1 MPSWPRFSSCGPRAC
16 SASGEKRNHPAARGG
31 PRAAA
36 RPPPGDRNGDLD
48 LRDLRSGAE
57 PAARLHRAPFLR
69 PGDLL
74 RLGGLRGGLA
84 PQALRHR
91 RLPRARHRRLR
102 GRGLG
107 GARRLSLR
115 TALGALLH
123 HADLRAEPALLLRR
137 LPVDERHR
145 RRGRYARNPAAG
157 LPRHRLQGA
166 APLLRFRVGA
176 VPRLA
181 LDHEAHRRVAPGQ
194 DPAGDPRERGPRR
207 GRGLRRG
214 ALQARRLRHRR
225 RLLRRGRRALRDA
238 LRHRAAGGDRLR
250 HLGQRCFCNADR
262 RLGFAL
268 RAGHRL
274 VRLHLALGV
283 GEHAVGALA
292 AAPRRGVRDRGAL
305 LARRRRRSLV
315 PVLVMAVLETKNLS
329 KAFGALTAV
338 NDVSLGIEA
347 GTLHSI
353 IGPNGA
359 GKTTLF
365 NLLTGTTAPSSGRIL
380 FDGRDITG
388 TPAHRVAHLGLAR
401 SFQRTNVFP
410 VFSLLDNVWV
420 AAFACAPSWKG
431 ILWRRADRYPEVRA
445 RALAAL
451 ADVGLADKAGRPVRE
466 ISHGE
471 QRQLELAIALA
482 AAPRVL
488 LLDEP
493 AAGLSPEE
501 TKRLVALVR
510 ALKGRYTIVLIEH
523 KMDIIMSVSD
533 RISVMH
539 FGRLIAEGTPAE
551 IQRNREVR
559 RAYLGGVAA

>member
-1 MPSWPRFSSCGPRAC
+1 
-16 SASGEKRNHPAARGG
+16 
-31 PRAAA
+31 
-36 RPPPGDRNGDLD
+36 
-48 LRDLRSGAE
+48 
-57 PAARLHRAPFLR
+57 
-69 PGDLL
+69 
-74 RLGGLRGGLA
+74 
-84 PQALRHR
+84 
-91 RLPRARHRRLR
+91 
-102 GRGLG
+102 
-107 GARRLSLR
+107 
-115 TALGALLH
+115 
-123 HADLRAEPALLLRR
+123 
-137 LPVDERHR
+137 
-145 RRGRYARNPAAG
+145 
-157 LPRHRLQGA
+157 
-166 APLLRFRVGA
+166 
-176 VPRLA
+176 
-181 LDHEAHRRVAPGQ
+181 
-194 DPAGDPRERGPRR
+194 
-207 GRGLRRG
+207 
-214 ALQARRLRHRR
+214 
-225 RLLRRGRRALRDA
+225 
-238 LRHRAAGGDRLR
+238 
-250 HLGQRCFCNADR
+250 
-262 RLGFAL
+262 
-268 RAGHRL
+268 
-274 VRLHLALGV
+274 
-283 GEHAVGALA
+283 
-292 AAPRRGVRDRGAL
+292 
-305 LARRRRRSLV
+305 
-315 PVLVMAVLETKNLS
+315 MAILETQNLS
-329 KAFGALTAV
+329 KAFGALAAV
-338 NDVSLGIEA
+338 DGVSLAIEA

-365 NLLTGTTAPSSGRIL
+365 NLLTGTYRPSSGRIL

-410 VFSLLDNVWV
+410 AFSLLDNVWV
-420 AAFACAPSWKG
+420 AAFACGESWKG
-431 ILWRRADRYPEVRA
+431 LLWRRADRYPEVSA

-451 ADVGLADKAGRPVRE
+451 ADVGLADKAGEPVRR